1 MIDTEHKQ
9 KLKDLIDR
17 PNLEGFD
24 IFNTM
29 FRELSLY
36 MNQFEIDQ
44 IVDFMYEIE
53 DSKFDINPSIS
64 DTETQL
70 QIILGK
76 DRYREIVDE
85 WKKNNQTILTKFGTL
100 KYQCKKT
107 NELFDGLDPTDDPND
122 FNKVYV

>member
-1 MIDTEHKQ
+1 MIDRQ
-9 KLKDLIDR
+9 QLKDLIDR

-36 MNQFEIDQ
+36 MNQYEIDQ

-53 DSKFDINPSIS
+53 NSKFDINPSIS

-76 DRYREIVDE
+76 DRYRAIVDE

-100 KYQCKKT
+100 KYKCKKT
-107 NELFDGLDPTDDPND
+107 NELYDGLDATDNPDD
-122 FNKVYV
+122 YEKVYV